1 MRLSCALAIIPGP
14 VGRGAQRVLVEAIHP
29 MNHSTK
35 TFLACAALA
44 GLYAGAITV
53 KAAPANTDAGVKIQ
67 KVADAKEKSG
77 CSGKDGCKAKESCKG
92 THDCKGKND
101 CKGHG
106 GCKSGDNGC
115 KGKNSCKGKGGCST
129 AKKPEAEKEKKA

>member
-1 MRLSCALAIIPGP
+1 
-14 VGRGAQRVLVEAIHP
+14 
-29 MNHSTK
+29 MNKSTK

-44 GLYAGAITV
+44 GLYAGAITA
-53 KAAPANTDAGVKIQ
+53 KAATTSPDAGVKIQ
-67 KVADAKEKSG
+67 KIADKDKSGCNSKDG
-77 CSGKDGCKAKESCKG
+77 CSGKDSCKG